1 MGAAGSVVL
10 CVCAFTIPL
19 AAQSAP
25 AQRAG
30 IPPVFPAGT
39 VVPVRFLERMA
50 GGRDSIGQPVLVQ
63 TLAALVSGGCVAV
76 PPFTEVAGVIH
87 LSRRGGWFGRA
98 GELGLTFTSLRA
110 GSDWVPLSAV
120 LDSLE
125 YARPGTISDSGD
137 LSGQHRSF
145 RHDGARLVPVALAG
159 ATGVAIIPAAMY
171 SGWSLARRGA
181 RAAIVAGEAGAIR
194 LTRPLAI
201 NLPGGCQRPTDN
213 PALVQAPALPRFLPH
228 TDDRQAHHPGDP
240 INLILLGTPAEIDSA
255 FARAGWLVPTPHS
268 TRHVAKEFAAAL
280 FNRAEL
286 KAPVSTQYF
295 EGRAQDLSFELPG
308 PTVRVRHHVR
318 FWLLDSTLAVWVG
331 AANQD
336 IGLKVEPGSLSA
348 THRISPDV
356 DRERDL
362 IVRELESTGC
372 ADLMMFDSLPGSIAS
387 GRTAAGQSF
396 NTDRRAAIIQLR
408 DCPRT

>member
-1 MGAAGSVVL
+1 
-10 CVCAFTIPL
+10 
-19 AAQSAP
+19 
-25 AQRAG
+25 
-30 IPPVFPAGT
+30 
-39 VVPVRFLERMA
+39 
-50 GGRDSIGQPVLVQ
+50 
-63 TLAALVSGGCVAV
+63 
-76 PPFTEVAGVIH
+76 
-87 LSRRGGWFGRA
+87 
-98 GELGLTFTSLRA
+98 
-110 GSDWVPLSAV
+110 
-120 LDSLE
+120 
-125 YARPGTISDSGD
+125 
-137 LSGQHRSF
+137 
-145 RHDGARLVPVALAG
+145 VALAG
-159 ATGVAIIPAAMY
+159 ATGVAVIPAAMY

-194 LTRPLAI
+194 LTRPLM
-201 NLPGGCQRPTDN
+201 LTP
-213 PALVQAPALPRFLPH
+213 PAACLRATVNAVLTGPPALPRFVPH
-228 TDDRQAHHPGDP
+228 TEDRQSRHPGDP

-255 FARAGWLVPTPHS
+255 FAKAGWLVPTPHS
-268 TRHVAKEFAAAL
+268 TRHVAKEVAAAL

-318 FWLLDSTLAVWVG
+318 FWLLDSALAVWVG

-372 ADLMMFDSLPGSIAS
+372 ADLMMFDSLPGSVAS
-387 GRTAAGQSF
+387 GRNAAGQSF
-396 NTDRRAAIIQLR
+396 TTDRRAAVIQLR
-408 DCPRT
+408 DCPRS